1 MYSGTISPSGIKVFI
16 KIAFNSA
23 RDDDDGKKALIAVGQ
38 GKNLFAFE
46 QRFTSV

>member
-23 RDDDDGKKALIAVGQ
+23 RDDDDGKNALVGQ